1 MQSASALL
9 DLVSAMPLIR
19 DPNQRA
25 SLYPKIEPLLEG
37 LPNKFATSPTNGKAV
52 EGRFVRIELPGHRR
66 TLTLAEVEVYSDG
79 RNIARQGK
87 ASQKNTAHAAH
98 PPNPTPPNPPR
109 NH

>member
-25 SLYPKIEPLLEG
+25 SLYPKIAPLLEG
-37 LPNKFATSPTNGKAV
+37 LPNKFATSPTKGKAV
-52 EGRFVRIELPGHRR
+52 EGRFVRIELPGQLRA
-66 TLTLAEVEVYSDG
+66 LTLAEVEVYSDG
-79 RNIARQGK
+79 RNIPRQRK
-87 ASQKNTAHAAH
+87 APHENTAHGDDAAKPIH
-98 PPNPTPPNPPR
+98 GTTSS

>member
-1 MQSASALL
+1 MQSGSALL
-9 DLVSAMPLIR
+9 DLVSAMRLIR

-37 LPNKFATSPTNGKAV
+37 LPKKFMTSPSKGKAV
-52 EGRFVRIELPGHRR
+52 EGRFVRIELPGQRR

-87 ASQKNTAHAAH
+87 ASQQNTAHGGDAAKAIE
-98 PPNPTPPNPPR
+98 R
-109 NH
+109 NTSV